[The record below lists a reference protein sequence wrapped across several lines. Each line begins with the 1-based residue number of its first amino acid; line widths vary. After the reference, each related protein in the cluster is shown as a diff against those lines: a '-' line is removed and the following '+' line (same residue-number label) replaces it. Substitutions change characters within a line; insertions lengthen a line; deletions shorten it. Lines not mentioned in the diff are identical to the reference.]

1 MSVCNV
7 YGLGFSLRFDER
19 VFLESFWLRL
29 YVIFGVCVQ
38 VVKKSATNLKFLS
51 DVGKHW
57 VSLSSTFTHHTLIHT
72 HSESHTQTFLFLHFL
87 CRVTQW
93 LVLHL
98 STRPISKSLCSESPS
113 TSRSAKYTVHVQYVC
128 ALLYMCVI
136 YVVCCVSHRILRCL
150 EI

>member
-1 MSVCNV
+1 MCYIVYTMCVCVSVCNV

-57 VSLSSTFTHHTLIHT
+57 VSHTL
-72 HSESHTQTFLFLHFL
+72 
-87 CRVTQW
+87 RVTHKLSLSPF
-93 LVLHL
+93 LV
-98 STRPISKSLCSESPS
+98 
-113 TSRSAKYTVHVQYVC
+113 
-128 ALLYMCVI
+128 
-136 YVVCCVSHRILRCL
+136 
-150 EI
+150 